1 MKGKPYE
8 VGICPSCLDSLQ
20 RWHVF
25 NCTVVKRHEAVKA
38 TGAIFDDSPLNCE
51 SYETRIYR
59 NYRKMAKV
67 KEVYRGATH
76 AYLARRNLTEKDWD
90 YFCENLFRFSS
101 VRSDRAREL
110 EKYVMCREKL
120 THIYCVK
127 CQRLVKNGK
136 KGFVKHMRTQ
146 HPHETILFP
155 CDICGNHFPEKD
167 GSANSEEYYTHWIAH
182 FYFNS

>member
-1 MKGKPYE
+1 
-8 VGICPSCLDSLQ
+8 
-20 RWHVF
+20 
-25 NCTVVKRHEAVKA
+25 
-38 TGAIFDDSPLNCE
+38 
-51 SYETRIYR
+51 
-59 NYRKMAKV
+59 MAKV

-90 YFCENLFRFSS
+90 YFCENLFRFNS

-110 EKYVMCREKL
+110 EKYIMCREKL